1 MVANVFTKMKRA
13 GTLLK
18 KERYGK
24 DEKKRCGIPKSQ
36 SGVAT
41 DNDLH
46 HLTCCVHILFEAKQA
61 LF

>member
-1 MVANVFTKMKRA
+1 MLTKMKRA

-18 KERYGK
+18 EERCGK
-24 DEKKRCGIPKSQ
+24 DEKKRCDIPKSQ

-46 HLTCCVHILFEAKQA
+46 HLTCCVQYTF
-61 LF
+61 

>member
-1 MVANVFTKMKRA
+1 MVANVLTKMKRA

-18 KERYGK
+18 EERCGK
-24 DEKKRCGIPKSQ
+24 DEKKKMWHPKK
-36 SGVAT
+36 T